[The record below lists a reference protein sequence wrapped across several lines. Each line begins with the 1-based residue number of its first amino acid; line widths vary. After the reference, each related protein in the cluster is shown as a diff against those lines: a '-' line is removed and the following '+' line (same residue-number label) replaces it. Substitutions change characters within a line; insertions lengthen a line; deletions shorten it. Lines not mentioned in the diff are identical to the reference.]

1 MSVYM
6 KDLLERVVWTFLTAA
21 GGVAVAAGPAHW
33 MEVGVWQGAAIAGLA
48 AAGSL
53 VKGILARGVG
63 NRDSASTVSGV

>member
-6 KDLLERVVWTFLTAA
+6 KDLIERVVWTFLMAA
-21 GGVAVAAGPAHW
+21 AGVAVAAGPANW
-33 MEVGVWQGAAIAGLA
+33 MDVGVWKGAAIAGLA

-53 VKGILARGVG
+53 LKGVLARHVG